1 MRWGG
6 GLCAL
11 RAADGAGEREVNV
24 GVKCRGATIG
34 LDWRDER
41 FNLGSMNE
49 DILKSIHEELVAIRQ
64 LLAEANKAP
73 ARSTPVRAATSSSS
87 YASSGGGADEVILQ
101 PTEVIPN
108 AGDVQVHFGKNNG
121 VALSKLSERSLSWY
135 ATEQPPRLDGSGKPY
150 PPRPQETTLRNA
162 ARTLWHQNKG
172 TLGQPDAP
180 KSAGATS
187 AMTPAVATESAA
199 HLSDEENV
207 PF

>member
-1 MRWGG
+1 MGV
-6 GLCAL
+6 
-11 RAADGAGEREVNV
+11 AAQRHGN
-24 GVKCRGATIG
+24 
-34 LDWRDER
+34 
-41 FNLGSMNE
+41 FSMNE

-73 ARSTPVRAATSSSS
+73 ARSTPARATSSSS
-87 YASSGGGADEVILQ
+87 SYSSGGGGGGFDDVIPQPSEV
-101 PTEVIPN
+101 VPN

-135 ATEQPPRLDGSGKPY
+135 ATEQPPRLDSSGKPY
-150 PPRPQETTLRNA
+150 PPRPQETVLRNA

-172 TLGQPDAP
+172 TLGQPDVPKAAGGAAAAP
-180 KSAGATS
+180 A
-187 AMTPAVATESAA
+187 AVAESSA

>member
-1 MRWGG
+1 
-6 GLCAL
+6 
-11 RAADGAGEREVNV
+11 V
-24 GVKCRGATIG
+24 TIG
-34 LDWRDER
+34 LER
-41 FNLGSMNE
+41 RGERLKLPAMNE

-73 ARSTPVRAATSSSS
+73 ARSAPARTTTSASS
-87 YASSGGGADEVILQ
+87 YSSSGGGADEVILQ

-135 ATEQPPRLDGSGKPY
+135 ATEQPPRLDSSGKPY

-180 KSAGATS
+180 KGAGPA
-187 AMTPAVATESAA
+187 ATPAVATESSA